1 MKHNYLLLLL
11 AMLTLS
17 FAACNK
23 DEDITF
29 DPNAKLNFST
39 DSVLFDT
46 VFTSIGSTVRRFKI
60 FNYNEKAINI
70 NDFKIGG
77 GANSPFSINV
87 NGKQIIEGK
96 NIKIN
101 GKDSI
106 NVLVKVLINPTAQ
119 NQPFIVEDSIMMFF
133 NGKKEKMPLVAY
145 GQNANFLKNAT
156 INSNTTWD
164 SKLPYIIY
172 GSLTVPEN
180 ITLDIAAGSRVFFHS
195 GSTMN
200 IKGTLTA
207 IGTPKDTVLFASDRT
222 ERIYE
227 EEPGQWNGLHFY
239 GSSKNSVINH
249 ATIKNGI
256 AGITVD
262 SLSSNSNPK
271 LVLANTVVKNMQVVG
286 FLGYHTQL
294 VAYNNLFYN
303 CGQYLVYGI
312 GGGTYDLAQNTFAAY
327 NYNFARRTAAVFLSD
342 FINISEF
349 ASLNATLTN
358 NVIWG
363 SLEDELTVE
372 KKSTAVSV
380 IEVKNNLIKSGQQTY
395 ANSGNLMN
403 TDPLFINSRQGNF
416 KINDN
421 SPAKNKGISLITHP
435 YFSTYLSKDILGK
448 ERLFPSELGCYE
460 KN

>member
-1 MKHNYLLLLL
+1 MKHNYLLLLI

-39 DSVLFDT
+39 DSILFDT
-46 VFTSIGSTVRRFKI
+46 VFTSIGSTVRRVKV
-60 FNYNEKAINI
+60 FNYNDKAINI
-70 NDFKIGG
+70 ENIKIGG

-87 NGKQIIEGK
+87 NGQQMVEGR

-106 NVLVKVLINPTAQ
+106 NILVKVLINPTTQ
-119 NQPFIVEDSIMMFF
+119 NQPFIVEDSIVMFF

-156 INSNTTWD
+156 INSNTTWN

-172 GSLTVPEN
+172 NSLTIPEN
-180 ITLDIAAGSRVFFHS
+180 ITLNIAAGSRVFFHN

-207 IGTPKDTVLFASDRT
+207 IGTPKDTILFASDRT

-227 EEPGQWNGLHFY
+227 EEPGQWNGLHFH

-249 ATIKNGI
+249 ATLKNGI

-271 LVLANTVVKNMQVVG
+271 LVLANSVVKNMQVVG

-303 CGQYLVYGI
+303 CGQYLIYGI
-312 GGGTYDLAQNTFAAY
+312 GGGTYDLAQNTFGAF
-327 NYNFARRTAAVFLSD
+327 NYSFARRTPAVLLSD
-342 FINISEF
+342 FISATEF

-358 NVIWG
+358 NIIWG
-363 SLEDELTVE
+363 SLEDELNVE
-372 KKSTAVSV
+372 KKSSAVSV
-380 IEVKNNLIKSGQQTY
+380 IEVKNNLIKSSQQTY
-395 ANSGNLMN
+395 ANNGNLIN
-403 TDPLFINSRQGNF
+403 ADPLFINPRQGNF
-416 KINDN
+416 RIGDN
-421 SPAKNKGISLITHP
+421 SPARNKGLSLITHP
-435 YFSTYLSKDILGK
+435 YFNTYLSKDILGK

>member
-1 MKHNYLLLLL
+1 MKHNYLLLLI
-11 AMLTLS
+11 AMFILS

-39 DSVLFDT
+39 DSILFDT
-46 VFTSIGSTVRRFKI
+46 VFTSIGSTVRRVKV
-60 FNYNEKAINI
+60 FNYNDKAINI
-70 NDFKIGG
+70 ENIKIGG

-87 NGKQIIEGK
+87 NGQQMVEGR

-106 NVLVKVLINPTAQ
+106 NILVKVVINPTTQ

-145 GQNANFLKNAT
+145 GQNANFLKNTT

-164 SKLPYIIY
+164 SKIPYVIY
-172 GSLTVPEN
+172 NSLNIPEN
-180 ITLDIAAGSRVFFHS
+180 ITLNIAAGSRVFFHN

-207 IGTPKDTVLFASDRT
+207 VGTPKDTILFASDRT

-271 LVLANTVVKNMQVVG
+271 LVLANSVIKNMQVVG

-303 CGQYLVYGI
+303 CGQYLIYGI
-312 GGGTYDLAQNTFAAY
+312 GGGTYDLAQNTFGAF
-327 NYNFARRTAAVFLSD
+327 NYSFARRTPAVLLSD
-342 FINISEF
+342 FISTTEF

-358 NVIWG
+358 NIIWG
-363 SLEDELTVE
+363 NLEDELTVE
-372 KKSTAVSV
+372 KKSSAVSV
-380 IEVKNNLIKSGQQTY
+380 IEVKNNLIKSSQQTY
-395 ANSGNLMN
+395 ANNGNLIN

-416 KINDN
+416 KIGDN
-421 SPAKNKGISLITHP
+421 SPARNKGISLITHP
-435 YFSTYLSKDILGK
+435 YFNTYLSKDILGK

>member
-1 MKHNYLLLLL
+1 
-11 AMLTLS
+11 MLTLS

-39 DSVLFDT
+39 DSILFDT
-46 VFTSIGSTVRRFKI
+46 VFTSIGSTVRRVKV

-70 NDFKIGG
+70 DDIKIGG
-77 GANSPFSINV
+77 GTNSPFSINV
-87 NGKQIIEGK
+87 NGRQMVQGK

-106 NVLVKVLINPTAQ
+106 NILVKVMINPTAQ
-119 NQPFIVEDSIMMFF
+119 NQPFIVEDSILMFF

-145 GQNANFLKNAT
+145 GQNANFLKNTT
-156 INSNTTWD
+156 INGNTTWD

-172 GSLTVPEN
+172 NTLTIPEN
-180 ITLDIAAGSRVFFHS
+180 VTLNIAAGSRVFFHN

-207 IGTPKDTVLFASDRT
+207 VGTPKDTILFASDRT

-312 GGGTYDLAQNTFAAY
+312 GGGTYDLAQNTFSAF
-327 NYNFARRTAAVFLSD
+327 NYSFARRTPAVILSD
-342 FINISEF
+342 FISATEF
-349 ASLNATLTN
+349 APLNVTLTN
-358 NVIWG
+358 NIIWG
-363 SLEDELTVE
+363 SLEDELSIE
-372 KKSTAVSV
+372 KKSSAVSV
-380 IEVKNNLIKSGQQTY
+380 IEVKNNLIKSNQQTY
-395 ANSGNLMN
+395 ANNGNLMN
-403 TDPLFINSRQGNF
+403 ADPLFINPRQGNF
-416 KINDN
+416 KISDT
-421 SPAKNKGISLITHP
+421 SPVKNKGISLLTHP
-435 YFSTYLSKDILGK
+435 YFSAYLSKDILGK

>member
-1 MKHNYLLLLL
+1 MKHNYLLLLI
-11 AMLTLS
+11 AMFTLS

-39 DSVLFDT
+39 DSILFDT
-46 VFTSIGSTVRRFKI
+46 VFTSIGSTVRRVKV
-60 FNYNEKAINI
+60 FNYNDKAINI
-70 NDFKIGG
+70 ENIKIGG

-87 NGKQIIEGK
+87 NGQQMVEGR

-106 NVLVKVLINPTAQ
+106 NILVKVLINPTTQ

-145 GQNANFLKNAT
+145 GQNANFLKNTT

-164 SKLPYIIY
+164 SKLPYVIY
-172 GSLTVPEN
+172 NSLNIPEN
-180 ITLDIAAGSRVFFHS
+180 ITLNIAAGSRVFFHN

-207 IGTPKDTVLFASDRT
+207 VGTPKDTILFASDRT

-271 LVLANTVVKNMQVVG
+271 LVLANSVIKNMQVVG

-303 CGQYLVYGI
+303 CGQYLIYGI
-312 GGGTYDLAQNTFAAY
+312 GGGTYDLAQNTFGAF
-327 NYNFARRTAAVFLSD
+327 NYSFARRTPAVLLSD
-342 FINISEF
+342 FISTTEF
-349 ASLNATLTN
+349 ASLNAILTN
-358 NVIWG
+358 NIIWG
-363 SLEDELTVE
+363 NLEDELTVE
-372 KKSTAVSV
+372 KKSSAVSV
-380 IEVKNNLIKSGQQTY
+380 IEVKNNLIKSSQQTY
-395 ANSGNLMN
+395 ANNGNLIN

-416 KINDN
+416 KIGEN
-421 SPAKNKGISLITHP
+421 SPARNKGISLITHP
-435 YFSTYLSKDILGK
+435 YFNTYLSKDILGK